1 MYFEESANNS
11 FTPEIEISEVSTFHN
26 ADRVY
31 SYNQELYMESGTND
45 VHYYPYYNKDDP
57 EFSSFYES
65 KEFKNDSGNAI
76 RYCTSDGSFEEE
88 DTGIIAY
95 EPSYKSVTELND
107 DVSKRVL
114 ISDISAKPIS
124 IEEFNYST
132 EPYLKVNTSTLGDYF
147 KNYLITG
154 IYEIQNYITRN
165 FSFVTSNFDAD
176 SYNKLLDALK
186 DGAEESEI
194 EAKRTSKASATTTHA
209 PSKRKTLAWQR
220 KDLSAFMST
229 PEKPTA
235 SL

>member
-1 MYFEESANNS
+1 M
-11 FTPEIEISEVSTFHN
+11 
-26 ADRVY
+26 
-31 SYNQELYMESGTND
+31 
-45 VHYYPYYNKDDP
+45 
-57 EFSSFYES
+57 
-65 KEFKNDSGNAI
+65 
-76 RYCTSDGSFEEE
+76 
-88 DTGIIAY
+88 
-95 EPSYKSVTELND
+95 ND
-107 DVSKRVL
+107 DASKRVL

-194 EAKRTSKASATTTHA
+194 EAIEDYTFLINGYNYKLK
-209 PSKRKTLAWQR
+209 KIEGDDNYYLYN
-220 KDLSAFMST
+220 D
-229 PEKPTA
+229 
-235 SL
+235 SLKYFPLDNDIYFDSELFKLLCKHNY